1 MTARGKSSIGTRI
14 AWRSCVR
21 VSAVTEPWELGA
33 REALGLMRTGGL
45 SPVELLASVIARAEV
60 VEPTVNAFAERRF
73 DEAAAAA
80 QDSETRYMH
89 GNGIRPLEGLP
100 LALKEEVAV
109 EGWSWRWGSVP
120 FADQVADHTS
130 PIAERIFR
138 SGAVVHA
145 RTTTPEFSC
154 TGYTHSKLWG
164 ITRNPWNPDYAVGG
178 SSGGAGA
185 SLASG
190 TSLLASGSDIGGSIR
205 IPASFNGVVGFKP
218 PYGRVPQDPPFNL
231 DHFCHEGPLARSI
244 ADAAL
249 FQNVLAGP
257 HPHDVASLRPKMRIP
272 DHLGGIEGW
281 RIAVS
286 VDLGGYP
293 VTDEVAANT
302 RAVAEALLSAG
313 AAVDEI
319 EIGWDREELIVA
331 ARTHFAAIFAAWIA
345 SMVEQ
350 YGEALTDY
358 ARAWAQDVA
367 TARTVSF
374 VEGLK
379 LEGKASAML
388 GDVLTRYRAVI
399 APTTSSTEHR
409 AGDDYLGT
417 LRAGGGPLDRQYDL
431 YMTVPFNICSR
442 HPVLAVPSGFG
453 ANGVPSGVQIV
464 GRTYA
469 DADVF
474 RVGAALEAARPW
486 PTAAPYAPRA

>member
-1 MTARGKSSIGTRI
+1 
-14 AWRSCVR
+14 
-21 VSAVTEPWELGA
+21 VTEPWQLGA
-33 REALGLMRTGGL
+33 AEALGLMRAGEL
-45 SPVELLASVIARAEV
+45 SPVELLESVIARAEA

-73 DEAAAAA
+73 EEAAAASRV
-80 QDSETRYMH
+80 SETRYAR
-89 GNGIRPLEGLP
+89 GTGIRSLEGLP
-100 LALKEEVAV
+100 LALKEEVPV
-109 EGWSWRWGSVP
+109 EGWSWTWGSVP

-164 ITRNPWNPDYAVGG
+164 VTRNPWNRAYAVGG
-178 SSGGAGA
+178 SSGGSGA

-231 DHFCHEGPLARSI
+231 DHYCHEGPLARSV

-249 FQNVLAGP
+249 FENVLVGP
-257 HPHDVASLRPKMRIP
+257 HPHDVASLRPKVRIP
-272 DHLGGIEGW
+272 ERLGGVEGW

-302 RAVAEALLSAG
+302 RSVGDALRSAG
-313 AAVDEI
+313 AEVDEI
-319 EIGWDREELIVA
+319 EIGWDREELMVA

-345 SMVEQ
+345 AMVER
-350 YGEALTDY
+350 YGDALTDY
-358 ARAWAQDVA
+358 TRAWAEDIAAAQ
-367 TARTVSF
+367 TVSF
-374 VEGLK
+374 VEGLE
-379 LEGKASAML
+379 LEGKATAVL
-388 GDVLTRYRAVI
+388 GDVLTRYRALV

-417 LRAGGGPLDRQYDL
+417 LRPGGGPLDRQYDL

-464 GRTYA
+464 GRTFA

-474 RVGAALEAARPW
+474 RVGAAVEATRPW
-486 PTAAPYAPRA
+486 PTTAPAS